1 MRNRRIEELRI
12 DHILNSSI
20 LQFLNSSV
28 LQFLNNMYKH
38 ILQSVEGLNW
48 FDIVPTVLFFTAFVI
63 ASLIALFSK
72 KSELDRVAR
81 LPLED

>member
-1 MRNRRIEELRI
+1 
-12 DHILNSSI
+12 
-20 LQFLNSSV
+20 
-28 LQFLNNMYKH
+28 MYKH